1 MLLSA
6 VEDRG
11 LDDILSQVSRSFYL
25 SLSVL
30 PQKLRAPLSVA
41 DLVARAADTIADTR
55 AVPPERRAALLVE
68 LRGLIAA
75 CGPQGD
81 GAIAAFVGELSR
93 ELAQHLAQHLSEHLA
108 EPRGGKSSGVD
119 AEQLLLVRLGDCL
132 RTLSGFD
139 EGDLQR
145 TRTVLDT
152 LLSGME
158 RDLERFADPTKLVAL
173 ATLEEL
179 DEHCYLAA
187 GCVGEYWT
195 IMSAAHV
202 PALRRLGRPDF
213 VARGVRLGKALQLVN
228 VLRDTASDLADG
240 RCYLPRAQ
248 LAAIGLTPEALR
260 DPEQSLRAKPLFDD
274 LRRRTLAHV
283 DAALPYVL
291 AIPRW
296 QPRLRLAALWPL
308 WIGLGTLARLRDTAN
323 PLRPERPIK
332 ISRGELYGMLG
343 ESMAVVGTDTL
354 LSHAHDRRR
363 AAAE

>member
-6 VEDRG
+6 VDDRG

-25 SLSVL
+25 SLGVL

-41 DLVARAADTIADTR
+41 YLVARAADTIADTQ
-55 AVPPERRAALLVE
+55 AVPPARRTALLVE
-68 LRGLIAA
+68 LRDLIRT
-75 CGPQGD
+75 CGPNGD
-81 GAIAAFVGELSR
+81 GAIAAYVGELSR
-93 ELAQHLAQHLSEHLA
+93 ELPAQLAT
-108 EPRGGKSSGVD
+108 PD

-132 RTLSGFD
+132 RTLSGFED
-139 EGDLQR
+139 GDLER
-145 TRTVLDT
+145 TRAVLDT

-158 RDLERFADPTKLVAL
+158 RDLERFGDPTKLVAL

-202 PALRRLGRPDF
+202 PQLKRLGRPDF

-228 VLRDTASDLADG
+228 VLRDTASDIADG

-248 LAAIGLTPEALR
+248 LAAVDLTPQQLR
-260 DPEQSLRAKPLFDD
+260 DESASLRAKPVFDD
-274 LRRRTLAHV
+274 LRRRALAHV

-291 AIPRW
+291 AIPRT

-308 WIGLGTLARLRDTAN
+308 WIGLGTLIHLRETAN
-323 PLRPERPIK
+323 PLRPDKPIK
-332 ISRGELYGMLG
+332 ISRGELYALLG

-354 LSHAHDRRR
+354 LQKAHDRRR
-363 AAAE
+363 AQAE